1 MKRTSAASATRFL
14 SSLRPA
20 RRQGL
25 FPANS
30 LALSPGARPTSG
42 SGSKANS
49 AVRFLLLHGCLVEH
63 EVPLRAPRES
73 LDASRDEVDQ
83 VRVEHRDPGCLIGHS
98 LVDLRPDVIRLRD
111 VLRSNRC
118 RIVHMVLN
126 PLVA

>member
-1 MKRTSAASATRFL
+1 MKTIREATAMRL
-14 SSLRPA
+14 RSRRRPA

-49 AVRFLLLHGCLVEH
+49 AVRVLLLHGCLVEQ
-63 EVPLRAPRES
+63 EVPLSAPRES

-83 VRVEHRDPGCLIGHS
+83 VRVEHRVPGCLIGHS
-98 LVDLRPDVIRLRD
+98 LVALRPAVIR
-111 VLRSNRC
+111 
-118 RIVHMVLN
+118 
-126 PLVA
+126 